1 MEIDNKS
8 HWEKVYQT
16 KSPDEVSWTQ
26 VKPKT
31 SLDYILKNTK
41 SKNDSI
47 IDIGSGDSLLVDFL
61 VDEGFTEITVLDISE
76 HAIERAKARLGK
88 KSKEVTWI
96 VEDITKFKPNRNYDI
111 WHDRAV
117 FHFLTSKE
125 DQTYYSN
132 LVSNH
137 IIKNLVIA
145 TFSKEGPLKCSGL
158 EICQYDRN
166 SLNEIFKE
174 NFKLTECQNED
185 HLTPFQTIQKFIFCN
200 FEKI

>member
-1 MEIDNKS
+1 MENDNKS

-47 IDIGSGDSLLVDFL
+47 IDIAGGDSLLVDFL
-61 VDEGFTEITVLDISE
+61 VDEGFTDITVLDICE

-117 FHFLTSKE
+117 FHFLTSKV
-125 DQTYYSN
+125 D
-132 LVSNH
+132 
-137 IIKNLVIA
+137 
-145 TFSKEGPLKCSGL
+145 
-158 EICQYDRN
+158 
-166 SLNEIFKE
+166 
-174 NFKLTECQNED
+174 
-185 HLTPFQTIQKFIFCN
+185 
-200 FEKI
+200 